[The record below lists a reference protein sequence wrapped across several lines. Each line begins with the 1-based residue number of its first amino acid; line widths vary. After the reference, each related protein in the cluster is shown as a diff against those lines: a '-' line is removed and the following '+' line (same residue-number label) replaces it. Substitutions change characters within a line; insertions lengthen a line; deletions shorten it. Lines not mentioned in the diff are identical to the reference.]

1 MRRSVVAGLGAAMI
15 VALGASS
22 AAQAAIIDFGV
33 TAFGNSITYNG
44 TSLDQS
50 LSLDLD
56 QATLLVT
63 GVNPGDSSGLA
74 LFNQVMLSA
83 LTSPTSSNIIYGFGT
98 GPGPLG
104 ADVILSWP
112 LGAGPGTDTFTE
124 TLTTVLSINRNT
136 PNEIGLTLSGTL
148 SDTSGVFTD
157 TPVLLMLTASQ
168 AGGPGQTTGASFT
181 NTSSFTPS
189 IPEPSTWVMMV
200 LGFGALGYAA
210 SRRRKTNHAMLSA

>member
-1 MRRSVVAGLGAAMI
+1 MKSSVVIALGAALI
-15 VALGASS
+15 AALGASS
-22 AAQAAIIDFGV
+22 AAQAGIVGFGF
-33 TAFGNSITYNG
+33 TAFDGSIAYTG
-44 TSLDQS
+44 TCLDQS

-63 GVNPGDSSGLA
+63 GVNPSDSSGLA
-74 LFNQVMLSA
+74 ILDQVKISA

-98 GPGPLG
+98 GPEPLG

-124 TLTTVLSINRNT
+124 TLTTVLSIDRST

-181 NTSSFTPS
+181 NTSGFTP
-189 IPEPSTWVMMV
+189 P
-200 LGFGALGYAA
+200 F
-210 SRRRKTNHAMLSA
+210 LSPQPGR